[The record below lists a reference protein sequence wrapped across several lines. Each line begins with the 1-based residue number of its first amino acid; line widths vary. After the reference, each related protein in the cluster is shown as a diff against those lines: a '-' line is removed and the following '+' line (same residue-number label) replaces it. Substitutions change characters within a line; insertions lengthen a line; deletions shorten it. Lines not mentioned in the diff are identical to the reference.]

1 MHIHMRAALLAGAAL
16 VAGSVWAQPL
26 TLDQAVERA
35 IAASPELRA
44 GEAGVDAAR
53 ADQLQ
58 ARVRPNPT
66 ISVDMDN
73 GVGTGSYG
81 LFRQS
86 ELTVTYSQPL
96 ERGGKREARMALA
109 ERGVVLAEA
118 QWRLVRLDIAQ
129 EVQRAY
135 IDVQIAEQMVW
146 IAEDRVKL
154 EKEMRT
160 EAIRRVRGYK
170 DPLFV
175 ETRADARILEAELAL
190 KEAQAK
196 RQSARALLA
205 SFWGGA
211 PDSLVIAEGIEKPD
225 PRDPPLAEADAAVF
239 DAAVDRAR
247 AQVVVEQSRAHQ
259 DYTVSG
265 GTRFLRETN
274 DVAVLGGISIPLGR
288 FDRNQGNIARAQ
300 AERRQ
305 LEYQSEASRLERL
318 RRLATL
324 RADADAARVRA
335 EGIMN
340 DVYPKAVKTL
350 GQVREGYAR
359 GGFLFADV
367 QDAADVIIQIQG
379 QWAEAMTR
387 YRDLLAEIDR
397 LTGRFDAAPLAENI
411 P

>member
-1 MHIHMRAALLAGAAL
+1 MRPASKI
-16 VAGSVWAQPL
+16 VA
-26 TLDQAVERA
+26 
-35 IAASPELRA
+35 
-44 GEAGVDAAR
+44 
-53 ADQLQ
+53 
-58 ARVRPNPT
+58 
-66 ISVDMDN
+66 
-73 GVGTGSYG
+73 
-81 LFRQS
+81 
-86 ELTVTYSQPL
+86 
-96 ERGGKREARMALA
+96 K
-109 ERGVVLAEA
+109 
-118 QWRLVRLDIAQ
+118 
-129 EVQRAY
+129 
-135 IDVQIAEQMVW
+135 
-146 IAEDRVKL
+146 
-154 EKEMRT
+154 
-160 EAIRRVRGYK
+160 
-170 DPLFV
+170 
-175 ETRADARILEAELAL
+175 
-190 KEAQAK
+190 AQAFHLPC
-196 RQSARALLA
+196 SGLH
-205 SFWGGA
+205 
-211 PDSLVIAEGIEKPD
+211 ET
-225 PRDPPLAEADAAVF
+225 PLAEADAAVF

-305 LEYQSEASRLERL
+305 LEFQSEASRLERL
-318 RRLATL
+318 RRLASL

>member
-1 MHIHMRAALLAGAAL
+1 LL
-16 VAGSVWAQPL
+16 
-26 TLDQAVERA
+26 T
-35 IAASPELRA
+35 
-44 GEAGVDAAR
+44 
-53 ADQLQ
+53 
-58 ARVRPNPT
+58 
-66 ISVDMDN
+66 
-73 GVGTGSYG
+73 
-81 LFRQS
+81 
-86 ELTVTYSQPL
+86 
-96 ERGGKREARMALA
+96 
-109 ERGVVLAEA
+109 
-118 QWRLVRLDIAQ
+118 
-129 EVQRAY
+129 
-135 IDVQIAEQMVW
+135 
-146 IAEDRVKL
+146 
-154 EKEMRT
+154 
-160 EAIRRVRGYK
+160 
-170 DPLFV
+170 
-175 ETRADARILEAELAL
+175 
-190 KEAQAK
+190 
-196 RQSARALLA
+196 
-205 SFWGGA
+205 SFWGGT

-247 AQVVVEQSRAHQ
+247 AQVVVEQSRAYQ

-305 LEYQSEASRLERL
+305 LEFQSEASRLERL
-318 RRLATL
+318 RRLASL

-350 GQVREGYAR
+350 VQVREGYAR

-379 QWAEAMTR
+379 RWAEAMTR